1 MSRLTERDRQG
12 HWRLKKLNWDDIRPG
27 EKITVEDWE
36 TMYLAMYKLLK
47 YEDTGLY
54 PDQIREI
61 GELYLD
67 KCREVND
74 LKEKAKSANAGWI
87 PFEQRR
93 TDNEEKM
100 STGSDYI
107 LTGKLPDDGQEILA
121 SDGEITWHDTFFD
134 DGCEVYLD
142 SGIDIIDDAKAWM
155 PLPDPY
161 KPARLECADN
171 QAADHADQD
180 TIAPAT

>member
-12 HWRLKKLNWDDIRPG
+12 HWRLKKLNWDNIRPG

-36 TMYLAMYKLLK
+36 NLYVGLYKLLK
-47 YEDTGLY
+47 YEDTGLD
-54 PDQIREI
+54 PKQIREMD
-61 GELYLD
+61 ELYLD

-93 TDNEEKM
+93 TDALERME
-100 STGSDYI
+100 TGSDYI
-107 LTGKLPDDGQEILA
+107 LTGRLPDDGQEILV
-121 SDGEITWHDTFFD
+121 SDGDGVWSDIFLD

-142 SGIDIIDDAKAWM
+142 SGIDIIGDSLAWM
-155 PLPDPY
+155 PLPEPY
-161 KPARLECADN
+161 RPARLVDADN
-171 QAADHADQD
+171 Q
-180 TIAPAT
+180 TT